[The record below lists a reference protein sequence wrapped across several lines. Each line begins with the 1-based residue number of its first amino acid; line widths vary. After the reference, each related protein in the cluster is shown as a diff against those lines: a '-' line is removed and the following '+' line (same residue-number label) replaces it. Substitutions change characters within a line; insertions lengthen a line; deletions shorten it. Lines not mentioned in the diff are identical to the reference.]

1 MATSRTMTREDE
13 DPLLVS
19 TSKTMTREDQ
29 DSPPQ
34 VATSRTMTRED
45 QDPPLLRAEHATIEG
60 CALLL
65 LPAVSGCGTVRC
77 GASLLVMLFSNFYF
91 YWFYLKWVWD
101 LVLGSI
107 STRRWSDK
115 IQ

>member
-1 MATSRTMTREDE
+1 MEDE

-45 QDPPLLRAEHATIEG
+45 EDPPL
-60 CALLL
+60 
-65 LPAVSGCGTVRC
+65 VR
-77 GASLLVMLFSNFYF
+77 L
-91 YWFYLKWVWD
+91 
-101 LVLGSI
+101 
-107 STRRWSDK
+107 
-115 IQ
+115 